1 MIVEDVDT
9 FVKIITVGNGAVGK
23 TSLIRR
29 FCEGVFTG
37 QYQKTL
43 AVDFVEK
50 RDFEVKGVPE
60 PVTLN
65 VWDTAGQEE
74 YNAITSTYYRG
85 AHGCILCFAS
95 DDSKSLDDLDKWNS
109 KVHEQ
114 CPGIPMLIV
123 QTKVDL
129 LSDRSKET
137 ISQEQA
143 EAKAAALNMKLYR
156 TSVKDDTNVQEGNPG
171 QSFADQISQCS
182 AVLCKCSTSTDWQKK
197 KLREWQTL
205 SPSWKARLRLLLAV
219 ICKHLTRNVQHK
231 RKMGAAEIESACIWS
246 SAAEMTQKT
255 SKHFDSSEFKT

>member
-156 TSVKDDTNVQEGNPG
+156 TSVKDDTNVQEVFSSLVQMFHKHRLAKEEVERMANPESKLESKTETVAG
-171 QSFADQISQCS
+171 SDLQAPDKKR
-182 AVLCKCSTSTDWQKK
+182 AAQKK
-197 KLREWQTL
+197 DG
-205 SPSWKARLRLLLAV
+205 
-219 ICKHLTRNVQHK
+219 C
-231 RKMGAAEIESACIWS
+231 C
-246 SAAEMTQKT
+246 
-255 SKHFDSSEFKT
+255 